1 MAYRVLYAIMK
12 VEIGIANGD
21 VDGESRNYAKAAV
34 GALVPLLTSCMAK
47 QVPFFVVWTLHSHRL
62 EELMHV
68 SFPLSQPEEYDE
80 QVTPSMA
87 ASMCLALIA
96 QVLT

>member
-1 MAYRVLYAIMK
+1 MK

-47 QVPFFVVWTLHSHRL
+47 QVPYFVVWTL
-62 EELMHV
+62 
-68 SFPLSQPEEYDE
+68 Y
-80 QVTPSMA
+80 
-87 ASMCLALIA
+87 
-96 QVLT
+96 